1 LWKVQR
7 RAFRAD
13 LENHAANLVRVG
25 VAPKKVED
33 TGGDR
38 RLDGKTL
45 SDSKPCLCRS
55 PVFSGANA
63 MTLLLYFALS
73 GVLFFLP
80 FNLIR
85 IKGYSATLAGAAF
98 LPFTLI
104 MGGLSRWSGGLIHRY
119 GARKPLTIGPVI
131 VAAASALFALP
142 GIGGSYWTTFFPA
155 MAVLGLGMAIRAL
168 AGWVCFFGHM
178 RRELVQ

>member
-1 LWKVQR
+1 
-7 RAFRAD
+7 
-13 LENHAANLVRVG
+13 
-25 VAPKKVED
+25 
-33 TGGDR
+33 
-38 RLDGKTL
+38 
-45 SDSKPCLCRS
+45 
-55 PVFSGANA
+55 

-85 IKGYSATLAGAAF
+85 IQGYSATLAGAAF

-119 GARKPLTIGPVI
+119 GARKLLTIGPVI
-131 VAAASALFALP
+131 VAAGSALFALP

-155 MAVLGLGMAIRAL
+155 MAVLGLGMAVSVAPHKQPSNFHHAISLIQQESQSFAFLNTHWIYSRVAVVSEHRFL
-168 AGWVCFFGHM
+168 GPDTRSWIPYY
-178 RRELVQ
+178 